1 MPNFKIPFLGDGI
14 TKGDVVKL
22 LVKVGDSVKRDQGLF
37 ELETDKAVMEVPSDV
52 DGNITNI
59 MIKPGDKVKPEQV
72 VMQIEASAS
81 VLAAPVAAEKQKPT
95 PAPTSAPVAVA
106 PVAAET
112 KTKPEAPL
120 SPPKS
125 ADRFEGRP
133 ETNGHVKDERL
144 LPAGPSVRRF
154 ARELGVDLGKVAGTG
169 PRGRISSDDVKSF
182 VRVSAKAPSAAGTT
196 SGAMGPQA
204 LPDFTKWG
212 ATHREPMS
220 NVRRATAQKL
230 SRDWSTGPQVTQ
242 FDEADVTKLEELRKQ
257 FAPRVE
263 KAGGALTMTAIL
275 LKISAAALKTFPQF
289 RGSLDFAN
297 EEVVFKDYFHIGVA
311 ADTERGL
318 LVPVIRD
325 VDQKN
330 LTELSVELTEKA
342 ARARERKLT
351 LEEMQGSVFTI
362 SNLGGIGGTNFTPI
376 VNQPDAAI
384 LGVSRAQTKP
394 VWNGKEF
401 APRRI
406 MPLALSYDHRLID
419 GADAARFLRWICQAV
434 EEPFVL
440 SVEG

>member
-1 MPNFKIPFLGDGI
+1 MPDFKIPFLGDGI

-22 LVKVGDSVKRDQGLF
+22 LVKIGDTVKRDQGLF

-52 DGNITNI
+52 DGKITNI

-72 VMQIEASAS
+72 VMAIEPSAASAPAKPAETKEPTK
-81 VLAAPVAAEKQKPT
+81 LAPTAAKIAEQQEEPVAAKVVAT
-95 PAPTSAPVAVA
+95 PVA
-106 PVAAET
+106 PAA
-112 KTKPEAPL
+112 KTPQH
-120 SPPKS
+120 
-125 ADRFEGRP
+125 
-133 ETNGHVKDERL
+133 ETNGHVKDDRL

-154 ARELGVDLGKVAGTG
+154 ARELGVDLGNVAGSG
-169 PRGRISSDDVKSF
+169 PQGRITIDDVKLY
-182 VRVSAKAPSAAGTT
+182 VRTSAKVPSTG
-196 SGAMGPQA
+196 GASIGAIGPQA

-220 NVRRATAQKL
+220 NVRRATANKL
-230 SRDWSTGPQVTQ
+230 ARDWSTGPQVTQ
-242 FDEADVTKLEELRKQ
+242 FDEADVTNLEKLRKQ
-257 FAPRVE
+257 FSPQVE
-263 KAGGALTMTAIL
+263 KAGGSLTMTAIL
-275 LKISAAALKTFPQF
+275 LKISAAALKVFPQF
-289 RGSLDFAN
+289 RGSLDFN
-297 EEVVFKDYFHIGVA
+297 SEEVVFKDYFHIAVA
-311 ADTERGL
+311 VDTERGL

-330 LTELSVELTEKA
+330 LIQLSVELSDKA
-342 ARARERKLT
+342 ERARERKLT
-351 LEEMQGSVFTI
+351 IEEMQGSVFTI

-401 APRRI
+401 EPRRI

>member
-22 LVKVGDSVKRDQGLF
+22 LVKEGDTVAKDQALF
-37 ELETDKAVMEVPSDV
+37 ELETDKAVVEVPSDV
-52 DGNITNI
+52 AGTIRKI
-59 MIKPGDKVKPEQV
+59 LVKQGDKVAIDQV
-72 VMQIEASAS
+72 VMEIEGGASA
-81 VLAAPVAAEKQKPT
+81 VIETPKPAAAPAPERKPEPMVAPKAVAAPVV
-95 PAPTSAPVAVA
+95 PASVATS
-106 PVAAET
+106 
-112 KTKPEAPL
+112 
-120 SPPKS
+120 
-125 ADRFEGRP
+125 
-133 ETNGHVKDERL
+133 NGHHQDDRI

-154 ARELGVDLGKVAGTG
+154 ARELGVDLGQVSGTG
-169 PRGRISSDDVKSF
+169 PRGRILIDDVKLF
-182 VRVSAKAPSAAGTT
+182 VRTSAKVPSGGVTT
-196 SGAMGPQA
+196 VGAIGPQP
-204 LPDFTKWG
+204 LPDFNKWG

-230 SRDWSTGPQVTQ
+230 ARDWSTGPQVTQ
-242 FDEADVTKLEELRKQ
+242 FDEADVTQLEVLRKK
-257 FAPRVE
+257 FAPAAE

-275 LKISAAALKTFPQF
+275 LKISAAALKVFPQF
-289 RGSLDFAN
+289 RGSLDFN
-297 EEVVFKDYFHIGVA
+297 SEEVVFKDYYHIGVA
-311 ADTERGL
+311 VDTERGL

-330 LTELSVELTEKA
+330 LVQISVELTQSAE
-342 ARARERKLT
+342 RARERKLS

-362 SNLGGIGGTNFTPI
+362 SNLGGIGGTNLTPI

-384 LGVSRAQTKP
+384 LGVSRAVMKP

>member
-22 LVKVGDSVKRDQGLF
+22 LVKEGDAVAKDQALF
-37 ELETDKAVMEVPSDV
+37 ELETDKAVVEVPSDV
-52 DGNITNI
+52 AGTIRKI
-59 MIKPGDKVKPEQV
+59 LVKQGDKVAIDQV
-72 VMQIEASAS
+72 VMEIEGGAQATPPNPPAHRGGEPE
-81 VLAAPVAAEKQKPT
+81 VKAPPVAAAKPV
-95 PAPTSAPVAVA
+95 PVGM
-106 PVAAET
+106 AAA
-112 KTKPEAPL
+112 KPET
-120 SPPKS
+120 PPIPP
-125 ADRFEGRP
+125 AHRGGGA
-133 ETNGHVKDERL
+133 ETNGHHKDDRI

-154 ARELGVDLGKVAGTG
+154 ARELGVDLGQVSGTG
-169 PRGRISSDDVKSF
+169 PRGRILIDDVKLF
-182 VRVSAKAPSAAGTT
+182 VRTAAKVPSGG
-196 SGAMGPQA
+196 GATVGAIGPQP
-204 LPDFTKWG
+204 LPDFNKWG

-230 SRDWSTGPQVTQ
+230 ARDWSTGPQVTQ
-242 FDEADVTKLEELRKQ
+242 FDEADVTQLEVLRKK
-257 FAPRVE
+257 FAPAAE

-275 LKISAAALKTFPQF
+275 LKISAAALKVFPQF
-289 RGSLDFAN
+289 RGSLDFN
-297 EEVVFKDYFHIGVA
+297 SEEVVFKDYYHLGVA
-311 ADTERGL
+311 VDTERGL

-325 VDQKN
+325 VDSKN
-330 LTELSVELTEKA
+330 LVQISVELTQA
-342 ARARERKLT
+342 AERARERKLA

-384 LGVSRAQTKP
+384 LGVSRAVMKP

-401 APRRI
+401 EPRRI

>member
-22 LVKVGDSVKRDQGLF
+22 LVKVGDTVKRDQSLF
-37 ELETDKAVMEVPSDV
+37 ELETDKAVMEVPADF
-52 DGNITNI
+52 DGKITNI
-59 MIKPGDKVKPEQV
+59 LIKAGDKVTPEQSVIEFEGAAVTPPVAAQPSAPKAEAPKPAPAPVAEKKAEPV
-72 VMQIEASAS
+72 VAQKIA
-81 VLAAPVAAEKQKPT
+81 AAPVA
-95 PAPTSAPVAVA
+95 PAPIVN
-106 PVAAET
+106 
-112 KTKPEAPL
+112 
-120 SPPKS
+120 
-125 ADRFEGRP
+125 G
-133 ETNGHVKDERL
+133 NGHHKDDRL

-154 ARELGVDLGKVAGTG
+154 ARELGVDLAQVSGSG
-169 PRGRISSDDVKSF
+169 PHGRIMIDDVKLF
-182 VRVSAKAPSAAGTT
+182 VRTSSKTPSGG
-196 SGAMGPQA
+196 GATVGAIGPQP

-220 NVRRATAQKL
+220 NVRRATANKL

-242 FDEADVTKLEELRKQ
+242 FDEADVTNIEKLRKQ
-257 FAPRVE
+257 FAPLAE

-275 LKISAAALKTFPQF
+275 LKISAAALKVFPNF
-289 RGSLDFAN
+289 RGSLDFQS
-297 EEVVFKDYFHIGVA
+297 EEVVFKDYYHIGVA
-311 ADTERGL
+311 VDTERGL

-330 LTELSVELTEKA
+330 LIQLSVELTEKA
-342 ARARERKLT
+342 ERARERKLAMD
-351 LEEMQGSVFTI
+351 EMQGSVFTI

-384 LGVSRAQTKP
+384 LGVSRAQMKP

-401 APRRI
+401 EPRRI

>member
-1 MPNFKIPFLGDGI
+1 MPDFKIPFLGDGI

-22 LVKVGDSVKRDQGLF
+22 LVKVGDTVKVDQALF

-52 DGNITNI
+52 EGKITNI
-59 MIKPGDKVKPEQV
+59 LIKPGDKVVPEQV
-72 VMQIEASAS
+72 VMQMEGGAVAVAEKPAAPKAEAPKPAPKPE
-81 VLAAPVAAEKQKPT
+81 PVAAKVET
-95 PAPTSAPVAVA
+95 VPAPKPVAPA
-106 PVAAET
+106 
-112 KTKPEAPL
+112 
-120 SPPKS
+120 
-125 ADRFEGRP
+125 
-133 ETNGHVKDERL
+133 TNGHIKDDRM
-144 LPAGPSVRRF
+144 LPAGPAVRRF
-154 ARELGVDLGKVAGTG
+154 ARELGVDLSQVAGSG
-169 PRGRISSDDVKSF
+169 PRGRILIEDVKLF
-182 VRVSAKAPSAAGTT
+182 VRTSAKVPSAGGATVSAI
-196 SGAMGPQA
+196 GPQP
-204 LPDFTKWG
+204 LPDFGKWG

-242 FDEADVTKLEELRKQ
+242 FDEADVTNIEKLRKQ
-257 FAPRVE
+257 FSPLAE

-275 LKISAAALKTFPQF
+275 LKISAAALKVFPQF
-289 RGSLDFAN
+289 RGSLDFQS
-297 EEVVFKDYFHIGVA
+297 EEVVFKDYYHVGVA
-311 ADTERGL
+311 VDTERGL

-325 VDQKN
+325 VDSKN
-330 LTELSVELTEKA
+330 LIQLSVELTEA
-342 ARARERKLT
+342 AGRARDRKLA

-401 APRRI
+401 EPRRI
-406 MPLALSYDHRLID
+406 MPLSLSYDHRLID

>member
-22 LVKVGDSVKRDQGLF
+22 LVKVGDTVKRDQSLF
-37 ELETDKAVMEVPSDV
+37 ELETDKAVMEVPADF
-52 DGNITNI
+52 DGKITNI
-59 MIKPGDKVKPEQV
+59 LIKAGDKVTPEQSVIEFEGAAVTAPVAAQPSAPKAEAPKPAPAPVAEKKAEPV
-72 VMQIEASAS
+72 VAQKIA
-81 VLAAPVAAEKQKPT
+81 AAPVA
-95 PAPTSAPVAVA
+95 PAPIVN
-106 PVAAET
+106 
-112 KTKPEAPL
+112 
-120 SPPKS
+120 
-125 ADRFEGRP
+125 G
-133 ETNGHVKDERL
+133 NGHHKDDRL

-154 ARELGVDLGKVAGTG
+154 ARELGVDLAQVSGSG
-169 PRGRISSDDVKSF
+169 PHGRIMIDDVKLF
-182 VRVSAKAPSAAGTT
+182 VRTSSKTPSGG
-196 SGAMGPQA
+196 GATVGAIGPQP

-230 SRDWSTGPQVTQ
+230 ARDWSTGPQVTQ
-242 FDEADVTKLEELRKQ
+242 FDEADVTNIEKLRKQ
-257 FAPRVE
+257 FAPLAE

-275 LKISAAALKTFPQF
+275 LKISAAALKVFPNF
-289 RGSLDFAN
+289 RGSLDFTS
-297 EEVVFKDYFHIGVA
+297 EEVVFKDYYHIGVA
-311 ADTERGL
+311 VDTERGL

-330 LTELSVELTEKA
+330 LIQLSVELTEKA
-342 ARARERKLT
+342 ERARERKLAMD
-351 LEEMQGSVFTI
+351 EMQGSVFTI

-384 LGVSRAQTKP
+384 LGVSRAQMKP

-401 APRRI
+401 EPRRI